1 MKIGFLCGSF
11 DPIHIGHLHMITVA
25 LASNYVDKVIVIPT
39 LQNPWKR
46 DAPLPFDIR
55 CAFIED
61 AIKPFGDKCELSR
74 VEELVEGTK
83 YFYKTSKIL
92 REQFKDDELYII
104 AGTDVVKQINNWK
117 NYDEEIA
124 PYFKI
129 IEIARNNQCSHDPST
144 KDGSIILF
152 AHTTMDV
159 SSTLVRTMLQNG
171 QNPYPYITSS
181 IYNTIKTYKF
191 YTDNQ
196 EEGVKKWFK
205 NFKG

>member
-11 DPIHIGHLHMITVA
+11 DPVHIGHLHMITVA
-25 LASNYVDKVIVIPT
+25 LASNYIDKVIVIPT
-39 LQNPWKR
+39 MQNPWKK

-55 CAFIED
+55 CTFIKD
-61 AIKPFGDKCELSR
+61 AIAPFGDKCELSR

-104 AGTDVVKQINNWK
+104 AGTDVVKQIHNWK

-124 PYFKI
+124 PYFKV
-129 IEIARNNQCSHDPST
+129 IEIARNSQYNHDPST
-144 KDGSIILF
+144 KDGSIILS
-152 AHTTMDV
+152 APTMDV

-181 IYNTIKTYKF
+181 IYDAIKTYKF
-191 YTDNQ
+191 YTDGQ
-196 EEGVKKWFK
+196 DEGIKEWFK

>member
-25 LASNYVDKVIVIPT
+25 LASNYIDKVIVIPT
-39 LQNPWKR
+39 MQNPWKK

-55 CAFIED
+55 CAFIKD
-61 AIKPFGDKCELSR
+61 AIAPFGDKCELLR

-104 AGTDVVKQINNWK
+104 AGTDVVKEIHNWK

-129 IEIARNNQCSHDPST
+129 FEITRNNQYT
-144 KDGSIILF
+144 LAKDSSIIL
-152 AHTTMDV
+152 HTPIMDV

-171 QNPYPYITSS
+171 KNPYPYITSS
-181 IYNTIKTYKF
+181 IYEVIKTYKF
-191 YTDNQ
+191 YTDDQ
-196 EEGVKKWFK
+196 EEGVKEWLKTFK
-205 NFKG
+205 A

>member
-25 LASNYVDKVIVIPT
+25 LASNYIDKVIVIPT
-39 LQNPWKR
+39 MQNPWKK

-55 CAFIED
+55 CAFIKD
-61 AIKPFGDKCELSR
+61 AIAPFGDKCELSS

-104 AGTDVVKQINNWK
+104 AGTDVAKEIHNWK

-124 PYFKI
+124 PYFKV
-129 IEIARNNQCSHDPST
+129 IEITRNNQYTLT
-144 KDGSIILF
+144 KDSSIILN
-152 AHTTMDV
+152 APAIDV

-171 QNPYPYITSS
+171 QNPYPYITLS
-181 IYNTIKTYKF
+181 IYSYIKAYDF
-191 YTDNQ
+191 YSDGQ
-196 EEGVKKWFK
+196 EEGIKEWFK
-205 NFKG
+205 TFKS